1 MLGTRNAT
9 VSGLYNTCF
18 LLDTPNI
25 KLMVDAGG
33 GNGVLGQLK
42 KVGVGI
48 ADYHTEE
55 KTIAT
60 RKATYTQE
68 AAENF
73 KGRIV
78 VPDDF
83 KVIEL

>member
-9 VSGLYNTCF
+9 VSGIYNTCF

-48 ADYHTEE
+48 ADYLRRRKPSPLARLLTPRRLP
-55 KTIAT
+55 KTS
-60 RKATYTQE
+60 KAESWYQM
-68 AAENF
+68 
-73 KGRIV
+73 I
-78 VPDDF
+78 
-83 KVIEL
+83 